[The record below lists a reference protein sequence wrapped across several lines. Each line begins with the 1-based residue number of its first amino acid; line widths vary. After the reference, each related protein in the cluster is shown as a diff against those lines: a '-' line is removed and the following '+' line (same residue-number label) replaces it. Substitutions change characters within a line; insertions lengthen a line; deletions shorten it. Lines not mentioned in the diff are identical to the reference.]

1 MDRTDG
7 TADAYL
13 SSSVFKKYFIA
24 NVFVNQFWTRLPRPY
39 QVYVI
44 HARHVDTYKYIYV
57 AVVPSYLALT
67 CQQYFTPICK
77 SHCVFLLSLLSFF
90 LSLSLSLF
98 FCFSATAS
106 NRQQLRHCLL
116 FCAFLFFSVFS
127 FVVLLLGPLSA
138 DICSRHSSVIT
149 SVVVAHL
156 PALVSSVVC
165 YAVFRKLKWRQR
177 VCVCVCVCWG
187 GELSAMW
194 GLPCR
199 TCILIFI
206 EQIEQPNEI
215 LIVCHACGFCGLS
228 PDVWQFITVCAV

>member
-1 MDRTDG
+1 MDG
-7 TADAYL
+7 TA
-13 SSSVFKKYFIA
+13 SSVFKKYFIA
-24 NVFVNQFWTRLPRPY
+24 NVFVKQFCTPLPQPY

-57 AVVPSYLALT
+57 PIVPPYYLALT

-90 LSLSLSLF
+90 LSLFVALF
-98 FCFSATAS
+98 SVFLP
-106 NRQQLRHCLL
+106 QLPIGNNCGIS
-116 FCAFLFFSVFS
+116 FFSIFS

-149 SVVVAHL
+149 CVAVAHL

-165 YAVFRKLKWRQR
+165 CAVFRKLKWRQR
-177 VCVCVCVCWG
+177 VFGCVCG
-187 GELSAMW
+187 GRELSAMW

-228 PDVWQFITVCAV
+228 PDVRQFITVCAV